1 MKKLISL
8 TLALMLALTTL
19 ASLSPAVAE
28 NTETE
33 PVTFVNKGGI
43 LSMLNLSEEETENLL
58 SACRLINGQLAREGY
73 QQTIIDEGTVDMN
86 PFTAAN
92 VQIVYDLV
100 YFDTLDAMLMALNVG
115 DINFI
120 NLYSTTADY
129 LCVNDDRLIQLIS
142 YHGVED
148 AESAFVRRVFNGIL
162 SNDFAFMMLEGNEAL
177 RDEFSAAIAD
187 IRADGTLDQ
196 LAADHIDAAIAGKDI
211 VPVKMPKIDGA
222 ETVKVAIT
230 GALPPMD
237 YIAPDGTPAGFNT
250 ALLAEISQRTDMNIE
265 LVQVDSMGRAAALS
279 SGTVDAVFWT
289 RTSAESNRI
298 AAMTQQEKDANI
310 LEVDNSFTEEE
321 RDVFNQARAIFD
333 FVGYGAIDMPEGTII
348 TEAYYSDH
356 FTPVLLKT
364 AVDANKAIFGAA
376 AADEAP

>member
-19 ASLSPAVAE
+19 ASLSPAAAE
-28 NTETE
+28 NAETE

-129 LCVNDDRLIQLIS
+129 LCANDDRLIQLIS

-148 AESAFVRRVFNGIL
+148 AESDFVRRVFNGIL

-196 LAADHIDAAIAGKDI
+196 LAADHIDAAIAGKGI
-211 VPVKMPKIDGA
+211 APVEMPKIDGA
-222 ETVKVAIT
+222 QTVRVAVT

-348 TEAYYSDH
+348 TDAYYSDYI
-356 FTPVLLKT
+356 TPVMLKT
-364 AVDANKAIFGAA
+364 AVDANKAKFAAA

>member
-1 MKKLISL
+1 MKNIVSL

-19 ASLSPAVAE
+19 ASLSPAAAE
-28 NTETE
+28 NVETE
-33 PVTFVNKGGI
+33 PITIVNKCGV
-43 LSMLNLSEEETENLL
+43 LSVLNLPEEGIANLL
-58 SACRLINGQLAREGY
+58 SACQLISGQLTREGY
-73 QQTIIDEGTVDMN
+73 QQTVIDDGALDMN
-86 PFTAAN
+86 PLLAAN
-92 VQIVYDLV
+92 VQMVYEPV
-100 YFDTLDAMLMALNVG
+100 CFDTLDAMLMALNAG
-115 DINFI
+115 DIDYI
-120 NLYSTTADY
+120 YVYSTTAAY
-129 LCVNDDRLIQLIS
+129 LCANDDRLIQLLR
-142 YHGVED
+142 YQGLED

-196 LAADHIDAAIAGKDI
+196 LAADHIDAAIAGKGI
-211 VPVKMPKIDGA
+211 APVEMPKIDGA
-222 ETVKVAIT
+222 QTVRVAVT

-348 TEAYYSDH
+348 TDAYYSDYI
-356 FTPVLLKT
+356 TPVMLKT
-364 AVDANKAIFGAA
+364 AVDANKAKFAAA